1 MELNASNYNEWAA
14 ATYVAFVRKN
24 RGEAQIML
32 SGNSFKNSKRF
43 MEITA
48 KEDVIHN

>member
-1 MELNASNYNEWAA
+1 
-14 ATYVAFVRKN
+14 
-24 RGEAQIML
+24 ML

-48 KEDVIHN
+48 KEDVIHNWNM